1 MLSTSLSC
9 RIGIYGPEETP
20 GLSGRGCHLWP
31 TGYAAAVQAAEGTP
45 VFLGEASSARSRKKA
60 LEGVQGLIW
69 TGNGRSAVAPTPE
82 EQQLCAWCR
91 KNHIPLIA
99 VDQGLHVLNA
109 AFGGT
114 LHHDLARDLP
124 EALLHRHPPEKGL
137 RHAIT
142 VEPRTRLAEIYGEG
156 EVVVNSEHRRAIC
169 RTARNFVVSARALD
183 GVVEAIETEEEAWF
197 AVGVQWRP
205 ASVSASG
212 LDIQLFRALV
222 DACQQRLRSRHK
234 RTRTACSS
242 AA

>member
-1 MLSTSLSC
+1 MLSASLSC

-20 GLSGRGCHLWP
+20 SHSGRGCHLWP
-31 TGYAAAVQAAEGTP
+31 TGYDAALRAAEATP
-45 VFLGEASSARSRKKA
+45 VALDEVSTSRSWKKL
-60 LEGVQGLIW
+60 LEGVQGLVC
-69 TGNGRSAVAPTPE
+69 TGNARAAVAPTPE
-82 EQQLCAWCR
+82 ELQLFDWCR
-91 KNHIPLIA
+91 KNHLPLVA
-99 VDQGLHVLNA
+99 VDQGLHLLNA

-114 LHHDLARDLP
+114 LYHELASDLP

-142 VEPRTRLAEIYGEG
+142 IQPRTQLAEIYGEG
-156 EVVVNSEHRRAIC
+156 EVVVNSEHRRAVC
-169 RTARNFVVSARALD
+169 RVARPFTVSARALD
-183 GVVEAIETEEEAWF
+183 GVIEAIEATDDTWF

-222 DACQQRLRSRHK
+222 EAGQRRLRSRHK
-234 RTRTACSS
+234 RSRTACTS